1 MASGGHCGHGVRV
14 WMQLRLVQ
22 CQASSASGNTEKRC
36 QPMTKTLAWLDAA
49 RKDGSSNATLWW
61 LRFLGVNMEIE
72 ILKRLLEQAQNIEAE
87 TGQAPTAV
95 EALSWAIDE
104 ITHQRESHKQADHHH
119 SQQPEPLPL

>member
-1 MASGGHCGHGVRV
+1 
-14 WMQLRLVQ
+14 
-22 CQASSASGNTEKRC
+22 
-36 QPMTKTLAWLDAA
+36 MTKTLAWPDAA

-61 LRFLGVNMEIE
+61 LLFLGVNMEIE

>member
-1 MASGGHCGHGVRV
+1 M
-14 WMQLRLVQ
+14 
-22 CQASSASGNTEKRC
+22 
-36 QPMTKTLAWLDAA
+36 
-49 RKDGSSNATLWW
+49 
-61 LRFLGVNMEIE
+61 MEIE

-119 SQQPEPLPL
+119 LQQPEPQPL

>member
-1 MASGGHCGHGVRV
+1 
-14 WMQLRLVQ
+14 
-22 CQASSASGNTEKRC
+22 
-36 QPMTKTLAWLDAA
+36 MTKTLAWPDAA
-49 RKDGSSNATLWW
+49 RKDGSSNATLLWP
-61 LRFLGVNMEIE
+61 LFLGVNMEIE

>member
-1 MASGGHCGHGVRV
+1 
-14 WMQLRLVQ
+14 
-22 CQASSASGNTEKRC
+22 
-36 QPMTKTLAWLDAA
+36 
-49 RKDGSSNATLWW
+49 
-61 LRFLGVNMEIE
+61 MEIE

-119 SQQPEPLPL
+119 LQQPEPLPL

>member
-1 MASGGHCGHGVRV
+1 
-14 WMQLRLVQ
+14 
-22 CQASSASGNTEKRC
+22 
-36 QPMTKTLAWLDAA
+36 MTKTSVWPDAA
-49 RKDGSSNATLWW
+49 KKDGSSNATLWW
-61 LRFLGVNMEIE
+61 LLFLGVNMEIE

-119 SQQPEPLPL
+119 LQQPEPLPL

>member
-1 MASGGHCGHGVRV
+1 
-14 WMQLRLVQ
+14 
-22 CQASSASGNTEKRC
+22 
-36 QPMTKTLAWLDAA
+36 MTKTSAWPDADK
-49 RKDGSSNATLWW
+49 KDGSSNATLLW
-61 LRFLGVNMEIE
+61 LLFLGVDMEIE

-104 ITHQRESHKQADHHH
+104 ITHQRESHKRADHHH